1 MIRTVAHF
9 IESTEFGGT
18 EQALLHVLAGLDRC
32 QWRPVLFHHP
42 EPGLELLLDRLR
54 ELDVNVHVV
63 PRMKGKDGILR
74 MPKFL
79 RELRR
84 ERPSV
89 FHAHLNWPLACK
101 VELVSAALARI
112 PAVVATVQLFDN
124 VPLRASLYVQQR
136 LVATGVDRYIAVSH
150 HVARKLCQT
159 YGLPANKVTVIHNGI
174 FLSPFV
180 RPADT
185 ELRAKLGATNG
196 RPIVL
201 TLARLDQQKGHRYL
215 LQAVPLVPDALFV
228 FAGDGPERASLEAQ
242 ARQLGLNDDR
252 ILFLGYR
259 RDTPDLLACCDLFV
273 LPSLFEG
280 LPLSI
285 LEAMAAS
292 KPVIASAIGGN
303 DEAVIHEETG
313 LLVSPENPAALAQAI
328 QRLLSD
334 RPLAARLAATGKAQV
349 QKKFSAEAMVQRVT
363 EIYEQI
369 LCNSEET
376 RNYQRYA

>member
-1 MIRTVAHF
+1 
-9 IESTEFGGT
+9 
-18 EQALLHVLAGLDRC
+18 
-32 QWRPVLFHHP
+32 
-42 EPGLELLLDRLR
+42 
-54 ELDVNVHVV
+54 
-63 PRMKGKDGILR
+63 
-74 MPKFL
+74 
-79 RELRR
+79 
-84 ERPSV
+84 
-89 FHAHLNWPLACK
+89 
-101 VELVSAALARI
+101 
-112 PAVVATVQLFDN
+112 
-124 VPLRASLYVQQR
+124 
-136 LVATGVDRYIAVSH
+136 VATGVDRYIAVSH